1 MALLAIGDRGDRRV
15 PFAAML
21 IASFLVGLSLVFN
34 GERHGGPSAG
44 NEVLFLWVA
53 LYAGY
58 YFRGSAL
65 RVQLLAVALADAA
78 ALLIIAPGDIG
89 YTRWLITTGG
99 AVIAGTVVH
108 RLRKRNDELLGELVE
123 AGRTDQLTNL
133 ANRRGFDNTIGGALA
148 RSVRSG
154 SPLALVLGDLDHFKR
169 LNDTLG
175 HVAGDEALELVGDVV
190 AALIRRGDTAARLGG
205 DEFAV
210 ILPDTD
216 ATAALAL
223 SERLRSRIS
232 EHRNGDGTV
241 LSMSF
246 GIAVAPIPCRT
257 ALELMRAAD
266 IALYAAKRAGGNQA
280 LYPSSTRLLRWWVK
294 RTLTAP
300 AKWIHRRRRHLDLTD
315 PDLQACAATS
325 LQTRGFVGSASAL
338 SELRAPTGTWVR
350 RAERRPWKLLG
361 AARYVSRSAVGWCT
375 RMGRTNAVANIEMS
389 CQAIATRS

>member
-1 MALLAIGDRGDRRV
+1 MLSIRAVAPEEPRAHTAGLLFLSGAALSGLGVLLPHSPQADIPGFIGLAVGAGLVGVVLLAIGDRVDRRV
-15 PFAAML
+15 PFGAML

-65 RVQLLAVALADAA
+65 RVQLMAVAIADAA

-108 RLRKRNDELLGELVE
+108 RLRKRNDELLGDLVE
-123 AGRTDQLTNL
+123 AGRTDQLTSL
-133 ANRRGFDNTIGGALA
+133 ANRRGFDNAIGGALA
-148 RSVRSG
+148 RSVRNG

-175 HVAGDEALELVGDVV
+175 HLAGDEALELVGDVV

-232 EHRNGDGTV
+232 AHRDGEGTV

-257 ALELMRAAD
+257 VLELMRAAD

-280 LYPSSTRLLRWWVK
+280 LVSKLYT
-294 RTLTAP
+294 TP
-300 AKWIHRRRRHLDLTD
+300 AMAGEED
-315 PDLQACAATS
+315 PH
-325 LQTRGFVGSASAL
+325 
-338 SELRAPTGTWVR
+338 
-350 RAERRPWKLLG
+350 
-361 AARYVSRSAVGWCT
+361 
-375 RMGRTNAVANIEMS
+375 
-389 CQAIATRS
+389 ATREANRGARI